1 MGPEDT
7 TCLKNWNQIR
17 SEAGEDCIHDVI
29 EIHATA
35 LPDEPAISS
44 WDGDLTYEQLSSLS
58 FKMAELLVEQSFGPE
73 VVVVPIYT
81 ERSKWTAVA
90 MLAVLKAGGAFLL
103 LDPAHSN
110 SRNEAIYRTVEART
124 VIVSP
129 PLVNTH
135 SPDFS
140 PMHVLSVEDAEHH
153 APLATGSSRR

>member
-17 SEAGEDCIHDVI
+17 SEPGEDCIHDVI

-35 LPDEPAISS
+35 LPDEPANSS

-58 FKMAELLVEQSFGPE
+58 SKLAELLVEQSFGPE
-73 VVVVPIYT
+73 VVVPIYT
-81 ERSKWTAVA
+81 ERSRWTAVA

-110 SRNEAIYRTVEART
+110 SRIEAIYRTVEART